1 MQNSTKSVSITTHI
15 SNRIFCR
22 NRCVSQNIKS
32 LLLRMLVHYV
42 YSFSKKCYN
51 HIQGESFE

>member
-1 MQNSTKSVSITTHI
+1 MQNSTKFASVTYI

-32 LLLRMLVHYV
+32 LLLRILVHYV

-51 HIQGESFE
+51 HVQGESFE